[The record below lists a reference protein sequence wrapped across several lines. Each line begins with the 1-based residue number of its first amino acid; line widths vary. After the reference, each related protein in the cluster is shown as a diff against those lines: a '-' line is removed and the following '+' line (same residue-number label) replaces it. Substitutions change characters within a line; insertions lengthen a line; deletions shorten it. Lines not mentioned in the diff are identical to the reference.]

1 MDIDTNVP
9 SKETENRTL
18 KPFEQPRI
26 DSSQMLRQ
34 KRSPEFASLYNQFA
48 VLYERYQLWERE
60 FGGVRFWD
68 TLPSDD
74 FMELRRYRSHVDA
87 GEKLASEISHL
98 LLRQLPEKQVD
109 FKLMYFEAC
118 IMQKQIGKDYFIEIP
133 TFTISLGL
141 SVKCTYFSAERSPTV
156 ANSRQ
161 NPDPVF

>member
-1 MDIDTNVP
+1 
-9 SKETENRTL
+9 
-18 KPFEQPRI
+18 
-26 DSSQMLRQ
+26 MLRQ

-74 FMELRRYRSHVDA
+74 FMELRRYKSHVDA

-118 IMQKQIGKDYFIEIP
+118 IMQKQIGKGVACL
-133 TFTISLGL
+133 TFLT
-141 SVKCTYFSAERSPTV
+141 K
-156 ANSRQ
+156 
-161 NPDPVF
+161 